1 MAANKTTD
9 KPSSESPEI
18 PDARPVQMVSQVV
31 PAEVVPA
38 TIFRDKVFTSRTLI
52 LPGGGQAS
60 VAKGQIA
67 ASTSELLAY
76 LNAHKDFEPLLE

>member
-1 MAANKTTD
+1 MAVNKTTD

-18 PDARPVQMVSQVV
+18 PDARPVQMLSQV
-31 PAEVVPA
+31 AEVVPA

-67 ASTSELLAY
+67 ASTSELLAC
-76 LNAHKDFEPLLE
+76 LNAHKDFEPLPE